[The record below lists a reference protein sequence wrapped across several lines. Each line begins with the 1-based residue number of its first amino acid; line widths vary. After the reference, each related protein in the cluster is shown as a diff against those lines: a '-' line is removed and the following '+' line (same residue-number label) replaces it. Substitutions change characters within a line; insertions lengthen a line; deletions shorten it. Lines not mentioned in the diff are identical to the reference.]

1 MRLALREVASQ
12 HDLAAMGAARGPLD
26 PGAQNA
32 AFPHVDLRHALWKSP
47 AGVGWRTGAK
57 QQVSRARFLP
67 YHDFGNMS
75 MPVNAHVWQRV
86 ARRERAR
93 AREREAHIP
102 RIMCDK
108 KAHTVDDGPGETAH
122 RRTVLVEIVVA
133 EHCRHRCERL
143 QIANNLGAADVAR
156 MDDMLAIG
164 ERIKRFNRQNAMR
177 IRDYPD
183 PSQSTPRFLSPLT
196 PQSILA
202 W

>member
-1 MRLALREVASQ
+1 MRPALREVASQ
-12 HDLAAMGAARGPLD
+12 HDLAAMRAARGPLY

-32 AFPHVDLRHALWKSP
+32 ALPHVDLRHALWESP
-47 AGVGWRTGAK
+47 AGVGGRTGAK

-67 YHDFGNMS
+67 YHDFGNMG
-75 MPVNAHVWQRV
+75 MPVNAHVRQRV

-93 AREREAHIP
+93 ARERDAHIP
-102 RIMCDK
+102 RIMCDEE
-108 KAHTVDDGPGETAH
+108 AHTVDYGPGKTAH
-122 RRTVLVEIVVA
+122 RGAILVEIVVA

-177 IRDYPD
+177 IGNHAD
-183 PSQSTPRFLSPLT
+183 SGHVTPRFLSPLT
-196 PQSILA
+196 PQSILV
-202 W
+202 